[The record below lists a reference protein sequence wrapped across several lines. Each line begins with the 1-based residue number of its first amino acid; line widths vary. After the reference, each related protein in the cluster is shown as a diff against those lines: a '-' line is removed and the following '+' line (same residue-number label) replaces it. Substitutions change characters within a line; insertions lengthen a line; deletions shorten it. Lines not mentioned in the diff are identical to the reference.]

1 MSNAKGKGGT
11 GRGTGKKAGTVGKP
25 LLTGRKVHRS
35 LIKVKAQRRRTIPK
49 LQVASPSKYGLTM
62 PEERAA

>member
-1 MSNAKGKGGT
+1 MSKAKGKGGT

-25 LLTGRKVHRS
+25 PLTGQKVHRS
-35 LIKVKAQRRRTIPK
+35 LIKVKVRRRRTIPK
-49 LQVASPSKYGLTM
+49 LQVASPSKCGLTM